1 MWEALFKRYWLVT
14 ILKESPA
21 NTPYSPVI
29 MVFAAFWFF
38 MVIIF
43 QWYLADIKQ
52 QFTFANSILAA
63 LTLLCSYFI
72 YTFLIL
78 KINRK
83 VNRALQTLTCLLVSH
98 TIIHFFAFPLLLAA
112 PLLAKANLAQAVLVS
127 IGMVYI
133 LLTLSLTLWQFIVTI
148 YIYKKSLD
156 LDSLAATLAGFG
168 LLACNFLTVSFW
180 H

>member
-1 MWEALFKRYWLVT
+1 MWEALLKRYWLVT
-14 ILKESPA
+14 CLKESPA
-21 NTPYSPVI
+21 NTPYSPVMMI
-29 MVFAAFWFF
+29 FAAFWFF
-38 MVIIF
+38 MVIII

-52 QFTFANSILAA
+52 QFTLANSILAA
-63 LTLLCSYFI
+63 LTLLCSYFV
-72 YTFLIL
+72 YTFVIL

-83 VNRALQTLTCLLVSH
+83 VNRALQTLTSLLVSH
-98 TIIHFFAFPLLLAA
+98 TMIHFFAFPLLLAV
-112 PLLAKANLAQAVLVS
+112 PFLAKANLAQPAIVF
-127 IGMVYI
+127 IGMIY
-133 LLTLSLTLWQFIVTI
+133 LFLTLSLTLWQFIVTI